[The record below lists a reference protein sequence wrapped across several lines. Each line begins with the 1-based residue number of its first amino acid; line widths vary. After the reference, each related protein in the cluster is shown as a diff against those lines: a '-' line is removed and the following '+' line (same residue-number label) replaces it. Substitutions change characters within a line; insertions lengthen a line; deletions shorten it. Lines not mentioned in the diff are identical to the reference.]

1 MLTEG
6 ERLQVWEHLLA
17 SETRALYFADL
28 TRRSTRHKQLITGV
42 SFFLSS
48 GAAAAIIGRSPSWVP
63 IGCALVSAAATAY
76 AIAANLDGR
85 IATVAKLHA
94 TWSQIAELYDRLWQ
108 HVEDPEGEL
117 HLQRL
122 LEREREPSELAAA
135 QAPYDKRLLAKWQT
149 YVFQMYHLESP
160 A

>member
-1 MLTEG
+1 MLTEA

-28 TRRSTRHKQLITGV
+28 TRRTTRHKQIITGA

-48 GAAAAIIGRSPSWVP
+48 GAAAAIIGRAPSWVP
-63 IGCALVSAAATAY
+63 IGCALVVAAATAY

-94 TWSQIAELYDRLWQ
+94 TWGQIAMLYDRLWQ
-108 HVEDPEGEL
+108 HLEAPDGDRQL
-117 HLQRL
+117 QHLI
-122 LEREREPSELAAA
+122 EREREPSELAAA
-135 QAPYDKRLLAKWQT
+135 GAPYDKRLLAQWQT